1 MGGEMNVYL
10 YPAPYTDI
18 KWEWIIGLNVKPKT
32 IKLVEEHTRENPCD
46 FGLGKIFLG
55 STPIGW
61 SIKEQIDKLD
71 FIKILNFCSSKDIIK
86 RIKRSAIKWDKIFA
100 NYISTLILN
109 MWRTLNTQ

>member
-1 MGGEMNVYL
+1 MNVYL

-18 KWEWIIGLNVKPKT
+18 KWEWIIGLNAKPKT

-55 STPIGW
+55 SIPIGW

-71 FIKILNFCSSKDIIK
+71 FIKILNFCSSKGIIK